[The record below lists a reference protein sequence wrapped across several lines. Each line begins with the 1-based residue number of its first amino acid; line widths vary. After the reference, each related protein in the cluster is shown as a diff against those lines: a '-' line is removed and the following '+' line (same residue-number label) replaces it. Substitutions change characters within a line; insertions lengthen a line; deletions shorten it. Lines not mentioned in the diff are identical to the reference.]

1 MHEYPV
7 IIFAALLAFVYGLFS
22 RLSERSPVSGP
33 MVFVAVGLIASPL
46 GFGWLEVKPNSKLVA
61 ILAEIALIIILF
73 TDASLIN
80 LPRLIRER
88 SLPLR
93 LLLIGLPLTMLLGIA
108 LAFPIFPGTNFWI
121 IALMALMLSP
131 TDAALGVAVV
141 KSDAV
146 PERIRQSI
154 NVESGLNDGLAL
166 PPILIC
172 IAALSEAEAGSGGA
186 AYWVGFALKQ
196 MIFGPIVGGLV
207 GWLGGLLMDKAS
219 TRGWMS
225 DTFQRIASIAL
236 AMIAYALA
244 EEVHGNGFIA
254 AFFGGLLLGARTHE
268 VRERIQEFAE
278 AEGQQKALYIFLLLG
293 LVLIPAVLPLWD
305 ARALLY
311 AILSLTV
318 IRMLPVA
325 LSLLGTKLDWQTVS
339 FIGWFGPRGIASVL
353 YLLIV
358 IGKLGTKGFEYMI
371 SVVALTVLLSVFL
384 HGISAIPL
392 SNLYGRFAATKGKDT
407 KENTA

>member
-7 IIFAALLAFVYGLFS
+7 IIFAALLAFIYGLFS

-33 MVFVAVGLIASPL
+33 MVFVTVGLLASPL
-46 GFGWLEVKPNSKLVA
+46 GFGWLDIKPSAKLVA
-61 ILAEIALIIILF
+61 ILAEIALIITLF
-73 TDASLIN
+73 VDASMIN
-80 LPRLIRER
+80 LRRLLKER
-88 SLPLR
+88 AIPLR

-108 LAFPIFPGTNFWI
+108 LAFPMFPGMNSWAL
-121 IALMALMLSP
+121 ALMAFMLSP
-131 TDAALGVAVV
+131 TDAALGLAVV
-141 KSDAV
+141 TNKAV
-146 PERIRQSI
+146 PEKIRQSI

-172 IAALSEAEAGSGGA
+172 IAALMESETGPGGIG
-186 AYWVGFALKQ
+186 YWLAFTLKQ
-196 MIFGPIVGGLV
+196 MILGPVVGGLV
-207 GWLGGLLMDKAS
+207 GWFGGLLMDKAS
-219 TRGWMS
+219 TKGWMS

-236 AMIAYALA
+236 ALIAYALA
-244 EEVHGNGFIA
+244 EEFHGNGFIA
-254 AFFGGLLLGARTHE
+254 AFFGGLLLGARTHA

-293 LVLIPAVLPLWD
+293 LVLVPAALPYWD
-305 ARALLY
+305 IHAWIYSL
-311 AILSLTV
+311 LSLTV

-325 LSLLGTKLDWQTVS
+325 VCLVGSGLDRQTVS

-358 IGKLGTKGFEYMI
+358 IGKLGTKGLEYMY

-384 HGISAIPL
+384 HGLSAVPL
-392 SNLYGRFAATKGKDT
+392 SSLYGRFAAKQDRAA
-407 KENTA
+407 E

>member
-1 MHEYPV
+1 MHEYP
-7 IIFAALLAFVYGLFS
+7 IILFAALLAFVYGLFS
-22 RLSERSPVSGP
+22 QLADRSPVSGP
-33 MVFVAVGLIASPL
+33 MVFVTVGILASQL
-46 GFGWLEVKPNSKLVA
+46 GLGWLEVKPSAKLVQ

-93 LLLIGLPLTMLLGIA
+93 LLLIGLPLTMLLGTA
-108 LAFPIFPGTNFWI
+108 LAFPIFPAMNFWI
-121 IALMALMLSP
+121 LALMALMLSP

-141 KSDAV
+141 KSEAV

-172 IAALSEAEAGSGGA
+172 IAALSEQEAGSGGFG
-186 AYWVGFALKQ
+186 YWAGFALKQ
-196 MIFGPIVGGLV
+196 MILGPIVGALV
-207 GWLGGLLMDKAS
+207 GWLGGLLMDKAAS
-219 TRGWMS
+219 KGWMS
-225 DTFQRIASIAL
+225 HTFQRIASVAL

-268 VRERIQEFAE
+268 IRERIQEFAE

-293 LVLIPAVLPLWD
+293 LVLIPAVLPYWD

-325 LSLLGTKLDWQTVS
+325 VSLIGSKLDWQTVS

-371 SVVALTVLLSVFL
+371 SVVAFTVLLSVFL

-392 SNLYGRFAATKGKDT
+392 SNLYGRFAAAKGKES
-407 KENTA
+407 KENIT

>member
-1 MHEYPV
+1 MHEYPI
-7 IIFAALLAFVYGLFS
+7 IIFAAVLAFVYGLFS

-33 MVFVAVGLIASPL
+33 MVFVSVGLLASPL
-46 GFGWLEVKPNSKLVA
+46 GFGWLNVKPNAKLVQ

-80 LPRLIRER
+80 LPRLMRER

-108 LAFPIFPGTNFWI
+108 LAFPIFPATNFWI
-121 IALMALMLSP
+121 LALMALMLSP

-141 KSDAV
+141 KSETV

-154 NVESGLNDGLAL
+154 NVESGLNDGLSL

-172 IAALSEAEAGSGGA
+172 IAALSEQETGSGGFG
-186 AYWVGFALKQ
+186 YWAGFALKQ
-196 MIFGPIVGGLV
+196 IILGPLVGALV

-219 TRGWMS
+219 TKGWMS
-225 DTFQRIASIAL
+225 HAFQRIASVAL

-305 ARALLY
+305 ARALFY
-311 AILSLTV
+311 AILSLTI

-325 LSLLGTKLDWQTVS
+325 VSLFGAGLDRQTVA

-358 IGKLGTKGFEYMI
+358 IGKLGTKGLEYMI
-371 SVVALTVLLSVFL
+371 SVVSLTVLLSVFL

-392 SNLYGRFAATKGKDT
+392 SNLYGRFAATNVKDSRR
-407 KENTA
+407 